1 MKIIISYCLFF
12 TALFTP
18 SYADDSNKPTKP
30 SDIPV
35 EAFARLNDGGQMEM
49 SPDAASI
56 AYIVSHKGRKHI
68 LVQKLDGTKRVL
80 LPPIKEADIKW
91 FTWKGNDLLLISYR
105 FTVNDMGRTYAST
118 RLVTYNLESNKM
130 DILIKPK
137 RSGMYSRERIG
148 NIGDSIIDLLP
159 QDPDHILLELDD
171 DYDGDTSI
179 FKVNI
184 RTRGRSEY
192 FSSKFGVTNWSVDEQ
207 KNVRWGTGYHLNERR
222 VMYLNPVTDKWEQV
236 QDKDW
241 YKKDSI
247 APVRFFDDPRFA
259 YVYSPNEKGINGLAK
274 FDMVEGKIVE
284 EIFSHDKVD
293 ISGLVTSPETGK
305 IIGVSYTEHSP
316 NIHFLNKGFE
326 HLYDRINGAIGSGWN
341 HIVSMNIER
350 KSFLILHMN
359 YNAPAEYHY
368 LNGKTGVIEF
378 ILSANSSLP
387 QNLMAEVQPIKYQAR
402 DGLTIHG
409 YLTLPKGKAPNNLP
423 TVIFPHGGP
432 SARDTLSFDPWA
444 QFFASRG
451 YAVLQPNFRGSTGY
465 GDQFRELGDHQWGG
479 AMQDDVTDATNWL
492 INEGIADPTK
502 TCIVG
507 ASYGGYSALMGAVKE
522 PDLYKCAISINGV
535 TNLPSMIRHEKQ
547 FVGGRVWTK
556 DIGLEDESAISV
568 SPYHLAKKIKVP
580 VLIVHS
586 KDDPVVPYSQGR
598 DMAREL
604 KRLKKSVT
612 YVEVE
617 NGDHFLDTAETKLAA
632 FKAMETFLKEH
643 LD

>member
-1 MKIIISYCLFF
+1 MVFPLTFEKQKLFIARLGANRSIILLDPNPAQSQVFVDEIISRYSKIIIFYKIRARLPRDIVVIILIVVVCARGLNFGGNILKIIISYCLFF

-222 VMYLNPVTDKWEQV
+222 VI
-236 QDKDW
+236 
-241 YKKDSI
+241 DSI
-247 APVRFFDDPRFA
+247 H
-259 YVYSPNEKGINGLAK
+259 N
-274 FDMVEGKIVE
+274 
-284 EIFSHDKVD
+284 
-293 ISGLVTSPETGK
+293 SG
-305 IIGVSYTEHSP
+305 
-316 NIHFLNKGFE
+316 
-326 HLYDRINGAIGSGWN
+326 
-341 HIVSMNIER
+341 
-350 KSFLILHMN
+350 
-359 YNAPAEYHY
+359 
-368 LNGKTGVIEF
+368 
-378 ILSANSSLP
+378 
-387 QNLMAEVQPIKYQAR
+387 
-402 DGLTIHG
+402 
-409 YLTLPKGKAPNNLP
+409 
-423 TVIFPHGGP
+423 
-432 SARDTLSFDPWA
+432 
-444 QFFASRG
+444 
-451 YAVLQPNFRGSTGY
+451 
-465 GDQFRELGDHQWGG
+465 
-479 AMQDDVTDATNWL
+479 
-492 INEGIADPTK
+492 
-502 TCIVG
+502 
-507 ASYGGYSALMGAVKE
+507 
-522 PDLYKCAISINGV
+522 
-535 TNLPSMIRHEKQ
+535 
-547 FVGGRVWTK
+547 
-556 DIGLEDESAISV
+556 
-568 SPYHLAKKIKVP
+568 
-580 VLIVHS
+580 
-586 KDDPVVPYSQGR
+586 
-598 DMAREL
+598 
-604 KRLKKSVT
+604 
-612 YVEVE
+612 
-617 NGDHFLDTAETKLAA
+617 
-632 FKAMETFLKEH
+632 
-643 LD
+643 